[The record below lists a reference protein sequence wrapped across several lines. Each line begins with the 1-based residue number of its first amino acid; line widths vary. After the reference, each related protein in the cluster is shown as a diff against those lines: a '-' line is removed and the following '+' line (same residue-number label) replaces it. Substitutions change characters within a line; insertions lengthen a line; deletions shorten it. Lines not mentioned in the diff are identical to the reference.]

1 MDRLTELR
9 TRRDDYTTKMRA
21 LLKKAEDEAR
31 DLTED
36 EDTQWGE
43 WKAEADK
50 AQRAIDRLE
59 ATAELERAGN
69 RGTRSN
75 PPLPEPDPSAGRAP
89 AVHVKPTG
97 TYSLL
102 NVLRASSSRNL
113 REAAYEQRI
122 SDMLVELHGQAA
134 DERAFRIPYR
144 ALLPLSRQVELDKA
158 EPLERQLEAGLRM
171 ERRDLDST
179 GGASLI
185 AVDQA
190 AEDFIELLRNEAMV
204 VQAGARMLPGLVG
217 TLDIPRQNAA
227 AAGGWIAT
235 ETGSPAEGQPTTD
248 KITLS
253 PKTFGVR
260 TEITR
265 KMLKQATPAAEELV
279 REDIRRVIGLAV
291 DLAAISGSG
300 AAGQPQGVIGTSGVG
315 GVVHGGALTATLA
328 NILEYESDLGTANA
342 LNGRLGWMMRPAA
355 RAALKATPKSAGVA
369 SGFLME
375 MDGTMNGYPS
385 YVTQQAPASAAAGA
399 ILFGNWA
406 EILIGMWGVL
416 DLFGDP
422 YTLGNS
428 GGMVVRGFQDIDIGV
443 RHGASFSASSVF

>member
-1 MDRLTELR
+1 VTLAQLRAKRDEIIKRMRDRLKAAETES
-9 TRRDDYTTKMRA
+9 
-21 LLKKAEDEAR
+21 R

-36 EDTQWGE
+36 EDKA
-43 WKAEADK
+43 WKAD
-50 AQRAIDRLE
+50 RAELEPILASIHRLEETDRLE
-59 ATAELERAGN
+59 AEASRS
-69 RGTRSN
+69 TRST
-75 PPLPEPDPSAGRAP
+75 PPPQERPDPSAGRAP
-89 AVHVKPTG
+89 AAVVKPTG
-97 TYSLL
+97 TYSIL
-102 NVLRASSSRNL
+102 NVLRASSSRNM

-122 SDMLVELHGQAA
+122 SDMLSERFGPAA

-144 ALLPLSRQVELDKA
+144 ALLPLSRQRELDK
-158 EPLERQLEAGLRM
+158 QGTLEAELAAP
-171 ERRDLDST
+171 ERRDVDST
-179 GGASLI
+179 GAASLI

-204 VQAGARMLPGLVG
+204 VRAGARMLPGLVG

-235 ETGSPAEGQPTTD
+235 ETGSPAEGQLTTD
-248 KITLS
+248 KVTLS

-300 AAGQPQGVIGTSGVG
+300 AAGQPQGIIGSTGVG

-328 NILEYESDLGTANA
+328 NILEYESDLGAANA
-342 LNGRLGWMMRPAA
+342 LNGRLAWMMRPAA
-355 RAALKATPKSAGVA
+355 RAALKATPKAAGVA

-385 YVTQQAPASAAAGA
+385 FVTQQAPASASAGA
-399 ILFGNWA
+399 ILFGNFA
-406 EILIGMWGVL
+406 EVLIGMWGVL

-428 GGMVVRGFQDIDIGV
+428 GGMVVRGFQDIDIGI